1 MINTDF
7 FDEQSDIE
15 ATLAVSKK
23 GKGGAE
29 TEGQLTVDV
38 YQENGDIVVRSTIA
52 GVSPDDLDISLT
64 KDMVTIRGSRQREE
78 KIKTGDYY
86 HQELHWGAFSRS
98 IILPEEIDSDRAKA
112 TMKNGILT
120 LRLPKRVKTKKLKI
134 SS

>member
-1 MINTDF
+1 METDF
-7 FDEQSDIE
+7 FDEQSDAKAIL
-15 ATLAVSKK
+15 TVSKK
-23 GKGGAE
+23 GRGSVE

-52 GVSPDDLDISLT
+52 GVNPDDLDISLT
-64 KDMVTIRGSRQREE
+64 KDMVTIRGSRRREE
-78 KIKTGDYY
+78 KIKTADYY

-98 IILPEEIDSDRAKA
+98 IILPEEIDPDRAKA

-120 LRLPKRVKTKKLKI
+120 LRLPKRAKTKKLKI